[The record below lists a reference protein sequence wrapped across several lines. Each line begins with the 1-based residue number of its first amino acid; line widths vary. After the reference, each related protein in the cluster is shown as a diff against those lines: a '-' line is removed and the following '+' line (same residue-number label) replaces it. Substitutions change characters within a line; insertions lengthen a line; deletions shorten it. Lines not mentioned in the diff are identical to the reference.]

1 MRSVLPL
8 SPKGRQPLHLK
19 VRALHRGATR
29 CLPVASGARA
39 PTGDHSRAVPGGTRA
54 VTPQEVRPTTKLSSE
69 RRLPLRRGAKPLA
82 AAGCDDHTSHLPR
95 CGPRHRA
102 SPKGDS
108 CSAADVSPSPLC
120 DTEPASGPR
129 SLCSDRRP
137 LPLCPGRDTSLHTS
151 KGVIGDDA
159 LLQKETAAP
168 PRGESPSPLLDAMTA
183 RGSRNSASGR
193 RLPRL
198 PPLGDSSSHLAKCEL

>member
-1 MRSVLPL
+1 MVRHGACQWPAEPALRPATTPAL
-8 SPKGRQPLHLK
+8 SREGHEQSHPK
-19 VRALHRGATR
+19 R
-29 CLPVASGARA
+29 C
-39 PTGDHSRAVPGGTRA
+39 D
-54 VTPQEVRPTTKLSSE
+54 
-69 RRLPLRRGAKPLA
+69 LRRSSPPRGDCRSAAGQEPLA

-183 RGSRNSASGR
+183 RGSQNSASGR